1 MHAKNCT
8 QLAEDAT
15 NPQVRRTFV
24 DLAHHW
30 TRLAVELEDARTPS
44 IP

>member
-1 MHAKNCT
+1 M

-30 TRLAVELEDARTPS
+30 TRLAVELEDAQILL